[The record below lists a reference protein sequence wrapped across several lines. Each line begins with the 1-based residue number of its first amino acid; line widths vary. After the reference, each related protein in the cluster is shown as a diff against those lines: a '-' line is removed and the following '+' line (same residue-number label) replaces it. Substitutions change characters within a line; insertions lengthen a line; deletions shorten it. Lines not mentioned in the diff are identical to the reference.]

1 MRRQAAISSA
11 LLAILALPGL
21 AQAQTA
27 SAATDSKTVGIVG
40 TVPAM
45 CFGGTLTGDGT
56 FDLGVL
62 VDLTTGQLRSDLTAP
77 DKVLVGSYCT
87 SRSSITVSAT
97 PLEAQNY
104 QAAAPNGFSR
114 VVHYQASAAGW
125 TAIPATYSTGSASN
139 AASTQ
144 LRSTAF
150 TGDITVAI
158 SNFSTAGGSSL
169 RLVGDPSYRGVVT
182 VTLAAVN

>member
-1 MRRQAAISSA
+1 MRKLAALFVSVLTA
-11 LLAILALPGL
+11 LALPGL
-21 AQAQTA
+21 AQAQ
-27 SAATDSKTVGIVG
+27 SSGSTDNKSVGIIG

-77 DKVLVGSYCT
+77 NRVLVGSFCT
-87 SRSSITVSAT
+87 SRSSITVNAS
-97 PLEAQNY
+97 PLEAQDY
-104 QAAAPNGFSR
+104 VASAPNGFSR
-114 VVHYQASAAGW
+114 MVHYQASASGW
-125 TAIPATYSTGSASN
+125 TASPASYATGAASN
-139 AASTQ
+139 AAATQ
-144 LRSTAF
+144 SRNTAF

-158 SNFSTAGGSSL
+158 SNFSTAGGPTL
-169 RLVGDPSYRGVVT
+169 RLVGDNSYRGVVT

>member
-1 MRRQAAISSA
+1 MRRQAAIIA
-11 LLAILALPGL
+11 ATLALAVPGL
-21 AQAQTA
+21 AQAETA
-27 SAATDSKTVGIVG
+27 RGATDTKTVGIVG

-62 VDLTTGQLRSDLTAP
+62 VDLTTGQLRTDLSAP
-77 DKVLVGSYCT
+77 AKLLVGSYCT
-87 SRSSITVSAT
+87 SRSTITVTAT

-104 QAAAPNGFSR
+104 VASPPAGFSR
-114 VVHYQASAAGW
+114 VVHYQATASGW
-125 TAIPATYSTGSASN
+125 TATPASYNTGAASN
-139 AASTQ
+139 AAATQ
-144 LRSTAF
+144 TRNTAF

-158 SNFSTAGGSSL
+158 SNFSTSGGATL
-169 RLVGDPSYRGVVT
+169 RLAGDNSYRGVVT